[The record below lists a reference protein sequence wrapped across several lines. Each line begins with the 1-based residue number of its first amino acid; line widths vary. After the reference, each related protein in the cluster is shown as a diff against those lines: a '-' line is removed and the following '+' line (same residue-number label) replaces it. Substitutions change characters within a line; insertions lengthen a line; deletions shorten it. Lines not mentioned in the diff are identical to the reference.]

1 MKPVWSRNMDGQLF
15 ADFLDGRGIVL
26 ARPDLIGKNDRVCE
40 NGWLQADASTKAWP
54 EYLNEQATKE
64 GEHEGGLRVVHYSG
78 MQFNFLLSAKQTK
91 KWNEHHGFTP
101 YVPDPY
107 EEERKRIRSRMA
119 QQERAYQTALGM
131 MKSAISTI
139 EKHPSTMISLQSELD
154 ALDEQEAA
162 Q

>member
-1 MKPVWSRNMDGQLF
+1 MKPVWSRNMDGLLF
-15 ADFLDGRGIVL
+15 GDFLDGRGIVL
-26 ARPDLIGKNDRVCE
+26 YRPDLFGRNDRVCE
-40 NGWLQADASTKAWP
+40 DGWMVSDGDGKGWP

-64 GEHEGGLRVVHYSG
+64 GQNEGGLRVVHYSG
-78 MQFNFLLSAKQTK
+78 MQFNFLLSARQTK
-91 KWNEHHGFTP
+91 KWDEHHGFTP

-107 EEERKRIRSRMA
+107 EEERKRIRSLMA

-131 MKSAISTI
+131 MKSAISTV
-139 EKHPSTMISLQSELD
+139 EKYRSTMISLQSELD

>member
-40 NGWLQADASTKAWP
+40 NGWMQSSEDTKAWP
-54 EYLNEQATKE
+54 EYLNEQPTKE
-64 GEHEGGLRVVHYSG
+64 GDAPEGGLRVVHYSG

-91 KWNEHHGFTP
+91 KWNDFHGFTP

-107 EEERKRIRSRMA
+107 VEEMKRIRSRMA

-139 EKHPSTMISLQSELD
+139 ESHQSHMVALQNELD
-154 ALDEQEAA
+154 ALSRKVSQ
-162 Q
+162 